1 MPKINFGVP
10 YKGSKN
16 LIANKIVDL
25 LPTGNTLYDV
35 FAGGCAVT
43 HCAYLRHKFNN
54 YVVNDL
60 NDIPSLFVRALSG
73 EKFGSNWVSRAEF
86 FAKKDTDPYVRMCWS
101 FGNNGCDYIYSRNIE
116 PYKKALHYAVIFNDF
131 DRLKVLCPEV
141 HNYVREG
148 MKDIDIRDTKARRK
162 QTGKL
167 IVEWIKAHGNNELIQ
182 SNPLYKSI
190 KVKHNQPKE
199 LNSLQSLESLQR
211 LQSLE
216 SLQSLQSLESLERLE
231 RLQRLQSLERLPI
244 TVKQGDYRELKF
256 NDLKG
261 VIYCDPPYKNT
272 SKYGQTKALQFF
284 DYNAFYLWCEQ
295 QILPVYI
302 SEYYMPEDRFLCI
315 AEFEKQ
321 STICATKSKKVIE
334 RVYRPWAQLR

>member
-35 FAGGCAVT
+35 FAGGCAIT
-43 HCAYLRHKFNN
+43 YCAYLRHKFNN

-60 NDIPSLFVRALSG
+60 NDIPLLFVRALSG

-86 FAKKDTDPYVRMCWS
+86 FAKKDTDPYIRICWS
-101 FGNNGCDYIYSRNIE
+101 FGNNGCSYIYSRNIE

-148 MKDIDIRDTKARRK
+148 MKDIDIRDTQTRRK
-162 QTGKL
+162 QIGKL

-190 KVKHNQPKE
+190 NVKHNQPKE
-199 LNSLQSLESLQR
+199 LNSLQSLESL
-211 LQSLE
+211 E
-216 SLQSLQSLESLERLE
+216 
-231 RLQRLQSLERLPI
+231 RLQSLERLPI
-244 TVKQGDYRELKF
+244 TVKQGDYRDLKF

-295 QILPVYI
+295 QTLPVYI

-321 STICATKSKKVIE
+321 STFCPTKSKKVIE

>member
-16 LIANKIVDL
+16 LIANKIVDI
-25 LPTGNTLYDV
+25 LPAGNTLYDV

-73 EKFGSNWVSRAEF
+73 EKFSSNWVSRTEF
-86 FAKKDTDPYVRMCWS
+86 FAKKDTDPYIRTCWS
-101 FGNNGCDYIYSRNIE
+101 FGNNGCDYIYSHNIE
-116 PYKKALHYAVIFNDF
+116 PYKKALHYAVFFDSF
-131 DRLKVLCPEV
+131 DRLKILCPEV
-141 HNYVREG
+141 HDYVRAG
-148 MKDIDIRDTKARRK
+148 MKDIDIRDTKTRRK
-162 QTGKL
+162 QIGML
-167 IVEWIKAHGNNELIQ
+167 IVEWIKAYGNNELIQ
-182 SNPLYKSI
+182 SNPLYKTI
-190 KVKHNQPKE
+190 KVKYNQPKE
-199 LNSLQSLESLQR
+199 
-211 LQSLE
+211 
-216 SLQSLQSLESLERLE
+216 LQSLESLERL
-231 RLQRLQSLERLPI
+231 QSPPI

-256 NDLKG
+256 DDPKG
-261 VIYCDPPYKNT
+261 IIYCDPPYKNT
-272 SKYGQTKALQFF
+272 SKYGRTKALHFF

-295 QILPVYI
+295 QTLPVYI